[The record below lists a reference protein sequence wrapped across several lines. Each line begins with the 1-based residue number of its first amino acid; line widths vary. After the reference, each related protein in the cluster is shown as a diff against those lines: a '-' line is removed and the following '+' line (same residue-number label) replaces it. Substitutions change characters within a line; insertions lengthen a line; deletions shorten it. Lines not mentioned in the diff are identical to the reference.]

1 MEVLSDGAM
10 PIMGEER
17 FYHHC
22 DVISFEILISRIISV
37 FFAGS
42 VATLGGRLELQN
54 QLFSYTRVKDLDLI
68 ININH

>member
-22 DVISFEILISRIISV
+22 DVILFSFPASSAY

-54 QLFSYTRVKDLDLI
+54 QLFSYTRVKHFDLI